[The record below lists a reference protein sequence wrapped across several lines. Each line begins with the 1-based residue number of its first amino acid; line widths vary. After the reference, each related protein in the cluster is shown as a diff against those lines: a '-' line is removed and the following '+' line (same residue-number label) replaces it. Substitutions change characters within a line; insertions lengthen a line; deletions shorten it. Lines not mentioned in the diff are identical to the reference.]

1 MLDKG
6 GCDAASV
13 ISFIDSQIVYVQLVA
28 LSLELFEFIRD
39 QPAQHVIACQG
50 EKSHDVLSREQP
62 FQVRVAGR
70 LGPIRV
76 GVSKY
81 TAEQCIQLAKQQD
94 VSGCEAVEP
103 GGHSR
108 HKLTSGAV
116 ATADHHFEAKSIGG
130 EVSADGPG

>member
-6 GCDAASV
+6 GRDAVSAISV
-13 ISFIDSQIVYVQLVA
+13 IDSQIVYVQLAA
-28 LSLELFEFIRD
+28 LSLELFEFILD

-50 EKSHDVLSREQP
+50 DESHDILSREQP
-62 FQVRVAGR
+62 FQIRIAGR
-70 LGPIRV
+70 LSPIRV

-94 VSGCEAVEP
+94 VSGCEAVER

-108 HKLTSGAV
+108 HRRTSGV
-116 ATADHHFEAKSIGG
+116 VERTDHLFEAKS
-130 EVSADGPG
+130 

>member
-6 GCDAASV
+6 GCDAVSA
-13 ISFIDSQIVYVQLVA
+13 ISFIDSQIVYVQLAA

-50 EKSHDVLSREQP
+50 DKSHDVLSREQP
-62 FQVRVAGR
+62 FQVRIAGR

-94 VSGCEAVEP
+94 VSGCEAVER
-103 GGHSR
+103 GGIADTGSP
-108 HKLTSGAV
+108 LGAV
-116 ATADHHFEAKSIGG
+116 ATADHLLEAKSIGG
-130 EVSADGPG
+130 EVGADGPG